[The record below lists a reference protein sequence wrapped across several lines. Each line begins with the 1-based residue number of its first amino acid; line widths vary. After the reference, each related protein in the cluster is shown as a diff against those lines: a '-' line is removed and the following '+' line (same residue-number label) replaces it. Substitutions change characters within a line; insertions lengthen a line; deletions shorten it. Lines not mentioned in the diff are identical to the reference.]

1 MATFFVL
8 PPRERLE
15 MAVSE
20 FVDRILPGLSAPPA
34 VCDALLAALE
44 LEANRP
50 DDVYFVHREELTGM
64 TDVMTDLT
72 VGFGAE
78 PGDVIVEIG
87 GPGSGQTAAPRRS
100 SIPGRM
106 SDMPMTR

>member
-8 PPRERLE
+8 PPRERIEQAL
-15 MAVSE
+15 AE
-20 FVDRILPGLSAPPA
+20 FIDRVLPGLNAPPA
-34 VCDALLAALE
+34 VCESLLAALE

-64 TDVMTDLT
+64 TDLATDLM

-78 PGDVIVEIG
+78 AGDTIHEIH
-87 GPGSGQTAAPRRS
+87 STAAGHTAAVRRS
-100 SIPGRM
+100 AVPASM
-106 SDMPMTR
+106 SETPVVR